1 MFVDLYGKN
10 LIVETWGKIK
20 NENNIILI
28 KVYCIVLKEKE

>member
-1 MFVDLYGKN
+1 MFDLYGKN

-28 KVYCIVLKEKE
+28 EVYWTVLKEKE